1 MSKSEEVFA
10 MMKVIAPVF
19 VQKGIELQERIVA
32 AGGNPEKCTVGGMS
46 ILDAQAQ
53 SAKEWAE
60 AFVNALNN

>member
-1 MSKSEEVFA
+1 MNHEEKIFEI
-10 MMKVIAPVF
+10 MKVIAPVF
-19 VQKGIELQERIVA
+19 VQKGIEVQEGSGA
-32 AGGNPEKCTVGGMS
+32 AGGNPENCTVGGVS